1 MPLELLGLGTANP
14 PDTVSREEGLG
25 IARVLS
31 DPVVARSSFLPDVY
45 AGSGVSRRHLVHGRQ
60 VILDVLEGTR
70 LSGSP
75 FLPGPDPL
83 GPTTA
88 VRMKMYAEHAPP
100 LAVTAA
106 ERALTDSG
114 LSAGE
119 ITHLV
124 PVSCTGFIAPGI
136 DEALIRTLG
145 FRPDVQRVQVGYMG
159 CHGAVNGLRTSL
171 AFASDPAAVVL
182 MVAVELCSL
191 HYYYGMSA
199 DKVVAVPAAPCVASR
214 PSTPSGVNT
223 GLSFLAFRK
232 LLNSLTGPMA

>member
-136 DEALIRTLG
+136 DEALFFSDANSTTLESL
-145 FRPDVQRVQVGYMG
+145 RL
-159 CHGAVNGLRTSL
+159 GAKWAWRARQPLRE
-171 AFASDPAAVVL
+171 AL
-182 MVAVELCSL
+182 M
-191 HYYYGMSA
+191 
-199 DKVVAVPAAPCVASR
+199 
-214 PSTPSGVNT
+214 N
-223 GLSFLAFRK
+223 
-232 LLNSLTGPMA
+232 